1 MSPKEPF
8 TACAIQIPQKP
19 TQRSFHPGPN
29 STMGQGGFHL
39 CETNMFDQAGQFT
52 AMRKIGFI
60 LAKMKKSLAQLALKP
75 FLHNTFIQD
84 TKTWILGELNCH

>member
-1 MSPKEPF
+1 MLCHKRVQKNPSLPVPF
-8 TACAIQIPQKP
+8 KSRRNLHRGHFTL
-19 TQRSFHPGPN
+19 
-29 STMGQGGFHL
+29 GQTVLWAKGDF
-39 CETNMFDQAGQFT
+39 NMFDQAGQFT